1 MDNKEEFTMPSQ
13 NEEIVENTTEIKEE
27 AVEEITTG
35 VKSSDGYAS
44 QFGELGIQEETPV
57 AVKKK
62 QFPIYVPVIVAACIL
77 IGSIVTFL
85 LINIFTPTIEGTW
98 IYKAEDGNSFYYTFK
113 NDECDM
119 SIGTIHFPGTYSTVA
134 TEEGRTANI
143 ELYAGYIAGAYDFE
157 VSGNKLSRD
166 RVLKLT
172 GEDGTELTLTESKA
186 VKDSDY
192 IMPDENFKPVE
203 ELTGEWEFE
212 YAEYGSSLKLT
223 LNEDGTMVYDQFGYQ
238 KFNCVYTATENTINF
253 SFFETELISQEEEYD
268 FNDKGELIFLG
279 LNWTRV
285 DDTATADQK

>member
-1 MDNKEEFTMPSQ
+1 MDNKEEFTMPTQ
-13 NEEIVENTTEIKEE
+13 DEEIVENTTEIQEE
-27 AVEEITTG
+27 TEEEIVADVESGDEYT
-35 VKSSDGYAS
+35 S
-44 QFGELGIQEETPV
+44 QFGELEVGEVAPV
-57 AVKKK
+57 VVKKK
-62 QFPIYVPVIVAACIL
+62 KFPIYVPVIVAACIL
-77 IGSIVTFL
+77 IGSIVAFL

-98 IYKAEDGNSFYYTFK
+98 IFKAEDGNSFYYTFK
-113 NDECDM
+113 NNECDM
-119 SIGTIHFPGTYSTVA
+119 SIGTIHFPGTYTTVA
-134 TEEGRTANI
+134 EEEGRTANI

-172 GEDGTELTLTESKA
+172 GEDGSEFTLTETKA

-203 ELTGEWEFE
+203 KLTGEWEFE

-223 LNEDGTMVYDQFGYQ
+223 LNEDGTMIYDQFGYQ
-238 KFNCVYTATENTINF
+238 NFSCVYTATENTINF
-253 SFFETELISQEEEYD
+253 SFFETELISQEEEYYFD
-268 FNDKGELIFLG
+268 GDQLIFLG

>member
-27 AVEEITTG
+27 AVEEIATG

-134 TEEGRTANI
+134 AEEGRTANI